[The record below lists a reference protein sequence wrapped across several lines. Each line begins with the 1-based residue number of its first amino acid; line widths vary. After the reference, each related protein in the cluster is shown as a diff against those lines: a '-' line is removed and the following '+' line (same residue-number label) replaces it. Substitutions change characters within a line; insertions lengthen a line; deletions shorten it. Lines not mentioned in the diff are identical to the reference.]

1 MKKIGVILFLAAGCS
16 AFALVGNF
24 GSGNVGNALT
34 FNGAPV
40 NTPAFGDGSEIVAGS
55 FDAYG
60 NFVAVGVNPDD
71 YYNGV
76 VFNLDT
82 NSFSVIGG
90 TVYSKGLLNGGTYPS
105 MNTNLVSLFAHFSFA
120 TNSRVILGAVP
131 SYKSASFSGG
141 FSSMGGMTPPTYPK
155 LEISLDGGSS
165 WVTPTPTTSPVL
177 VSLYDGSGNVDG
189 FTNVVVNS
197 FVNPATQGQTNDLT
211 GQVVYVSG
219 ATDGKSPVPLSQAN
233 AISASATTQWSRSPA
248 VSTVNLNGNGVVMSA
263 DWSLVTSN
271 QNLVFR
277 ADGSDVATFT
287 PAINSNAPPVLLSIA
302 ANRTNVTFKIL
313 SANVPTIQWSQF
325 TSGATPWTNLPAQ
338 SNWQSGGY
346 WFVAAPTPVWGGNI
360 SEVFRAEV
368 NGTNTAPAKF
378 TTHAQLFADSL
389 VLTNANGSRFTVSVN
404 STTNGLTFT
413 PAP

>member
-1 MKKIGVILFLAAGCS
+1 MKCFWITLFFPLAAS
-16 AFALVGNF
+16 ALILSSQQQFDLLQ
-24 GSGNVGNALT
+24 SGYG
-34 FNGAPV
+34 GA
-40 NTPAFGDGSEIVAGS
+40 ASFGDGKNQIVVGNTDDS
-55 FDAYG
+55 G
-60 NFVAVGVNPDD
+60 NFNAQPVSPSDFFSGI
-71 YYNGV
+71 V
-76 VFNLDT
+76 VNLDS
-82 NSFSVIGG
+82 NSFSVING
-90 TVYSKGLLNGGTYPS
+90 TVYSKGLLDGGTFPS
-105 MNTNLVSLFAHFSFA
+105 LSTNLVNLFAHFSFA
-120 TNSRVILGAVP
+120 TNTRVILGAVP
-131 SYKSASFSGG
+131 SYKSAIVSGG
-141 FSSMGGMTPPTYPK
+141 FSSIGGMTPPTYPSVQ
-155 LEISLDGGSS
+155 ISSDGGNT
-165 WVTPTPTTSPVL
+165 WVTPSPMTTPVL
-177 VSLYDGSGNVDG
+177 VSLYDGYGHADG
-189 FTNVVVNS
+189 YTNVIVNS
-197 FVNPATQGQTNDLT
+197 FVNPNQIGATNDLT
-211 GQVVYVSG
+211 GQVIYVSG
-219 ATDGKSPVPLSQAN
+219 AANPNNPVPLNQAN
-233 AISASATTQWSRSPA
+233 TIAASATTLWSQSAA

-287 PAINSNAPPVLLSIA
+287 PAITSNAPPVLLSIA

-346 WFVAAPTPVWGGNI
+346 WFVTAPTPVWGGNI
-360 SEVFRAEV
+360 SEVFRAAV

-378 TTHAQLFADSL
+378 TTHAQLFADSF